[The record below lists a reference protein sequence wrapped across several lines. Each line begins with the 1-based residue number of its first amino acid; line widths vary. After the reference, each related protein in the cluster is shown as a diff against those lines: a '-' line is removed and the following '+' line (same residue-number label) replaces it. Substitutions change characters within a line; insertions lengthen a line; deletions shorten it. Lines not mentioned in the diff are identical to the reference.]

1 MLNLKS
7 LRSLLLLLI
16 LFVIVTGCSSSN
28 VSRLTFK
35 ESLTETATI
44 ALTQT
49 PTRSPTQTPTQIV
62 PRVFDG
68 QKAWQDVDYQVSL
81 GARTPGSQAHQKV
94 VSWMVSELKSAGWDV
109 QIQKSSMMGHPIE
122 NVVAQWGEGHPW
134 VVLGAHYDSRL
145 VADQDPD
152 PQKRTLPVPGAN
164 DGASGVAVLLELAR
178 ILPSNFQGDP
188 KAVRP
193 TGEPVPAQKIT
204 LLFIDAED
212 NGGIPGWDWLL
223 GSQAYN
229 QQWQE
234 EGVDRPDAAVIID
247 MIGDKDLNIYREL
260 NSNPALTNSIWAQAQ
275 ALGYSQQFINQPKY
289 RMLDD
294 HIPFIKAGIP
304 AVDVIDFDYPYWHTT
319 ADTADKVSAQSLQAV
334 GDTLAAWLTQNYS
347 RNR

>member
-1 MLNLKS
+1 MNLKNV
-7 LRSLLLLLI
+7 RSWFFLIFLL
-16 LFVIVTGCSSSN
+16 VIATGCSGVN
-28 VSRLTFK
+28 VLVQSPK
-35 ESLTETATI
+35 
-44 ALTQT
+44 QT
-49 PTRSPTQTPTQIV
+49 PIIAPTQTPTQIV
-62 PRVFDG
+62 PKVFDG
-68 QKAWQDVDYQVSL
+68 PRAWQDVDYQVSL

-94 VSWMVSELKSAGWDV
+94 MDWMVSELKSAGWDV
-109 QIQKSSMMGHPIE
+109 QMQESSMMGHPIQ
-122 NVVAQWGEGHPW
+122 NIVAQWGEGHPW

-145 VADQDPD
+145 IADQDPD

-178 ILPSNFQGDP
+178 ILPSNFQSKP
-188 KAVRP
+188 VVQS
-193 TGEPVPAQKIT
+193 TSEPVPAKKIT

-229 QQWQE
+229 QQWQTKE
-234 EGVDRPDAAVIID
+234 EDRPDAAVIID

-260 NSNPALTNSIWAQAQ
+260 NSNPALTNAIWAQAQ

-319 ADTADKVSAQSLQAV
+319 EDTADKVSAQSLQVV

>member
-1 MLNLKS
+1 MVNLKS
-7 LRSLLLLLI
+7 VCSWFFLIFLL
-16 LFVIVTGCSSSN
+16 VIATGCSGVN
-28 VSRLTFK
+28 VLVQSPK
-35 ESLTETATI
+35 
-44 ALTQT
+44 QT
-49 PTRSPTQTPTQIV
+49 PIIAPTQTPTQIV
-62 PRVFDG
+62 PKVFDG
-68 QKAWQDVDYQVSL
+68 QRAWKDVDYQVSL
-81 GARTPGSQAHQKV
+81 GARTPGSQAHQKAV
-94 VSWMVSELKSAGWDV
+94 DWMVNELKSAGWDV
-109 QIQKSSMMGHPIE
+109 QVQESSLLGHPIQ

-152 PQKRTLPVPGAN
+152 HQKRTLPVPGAN

-178 ILPSNFQGDP
+178 ILPSNFLSKPAALQS
-188 KAVRP
+188 A
-193 TGEPVPAQKIT
+193 GEPVPAKKIT

-229 QQWQE
+229 QQWQTKD
-234 EGVDRPDAAVIID
+234 VDRPDAAVIID

-260 NSNPALTNSIWAQAQ
+260 NSNPALTNAIWAQAQ

-319 ADTADKVSAQSLQAV
+319 EDTADKVSAQSLQAV